1 MSSPASSWIALE
13 QCWKS
18 IRDISE
24 LVMQLTIFEDE
35 LCRNKYCLATA
46 VSVLACILLLI
57 VLYSRCIGRAPH
69 FVFYSRQN
77 WPCPTLCILLPAKLA
92 VPHTLYSTPGV
103 LAVPHTLYSTP
114 GKIGRAPHFVFYSRQ
129 NWPCPTL
136 CILLSAAAGVC
147 RFQGVHGTCST
158 ICLRAGWGLRWSVQ
172 AAPDTQVTGELV

>member
-92 VPHTLYSTPGV
+92 VPHTLYSTLCRCWRLPFPRSARYLFDDMPTRGLG
-103 LAVPHTLYSTP
+103 LAMV
-114 GKIGRAPHFVFYSRQ
+114 
-129 NWPCPTL
+129 
-136 CILLSAAAGVC
+136 SASC
-147 RFQGVHGTCST
+147 T
-158 ICLRAGWGLRWSVQ
+158 
-172 AAPDTQVTGELV
+172 